1 MIIGTGV
8 DIVENQRIERLIKKY
23 GDRFI
28 EKIFLNEEI
37 AYCRGKSKNTGC
49 FAARYAAKEAALKAL
64 GTGLRNNSWHDIRII
79 HSSLGRPEMILKG
92 NAGKLAAE
100 KNVKNIFVSIS
111 HEKNYSIAQ
120 VILEGED

>member
-8 DIVENQRIERLIKKY
+8 DIVENQRIEKLIKKY

-28 EKIFLNEEI
+28 EKLFLLSE
-37 AYCRGKSKNTGC
+37 ADYCKDKAQYVSC

-64 GTGLRNNSWHDIRII
+64 GTGLRDNSWHDIEIF
-79 HSSLGRPEMILKG
+79 HSELGKPEINLKG
-92 NAGKLAAE
+92 NAAEIAA
-100 KNVKNIFVSIS
+100 KMGVKKIFVTIS
-111 HEKNYSIAQ
+111 HEQNYSIAQ